1 MRRAAAVLAVLG
13 ALWGAESAMAC
24 SCAEDPDEKETLH
37 GYDAAATMRLVD
49 VKNRNPS
56 TGSADLIYRILRV
69 YKNSNL
75 REGERFVIKDN
86 PDGAAC
92 GLPTQVGERYGLR
105 LYRTRD
111 GRLSS
116 NSCALLSPR
125 ELRRAA
131 ERSGNARSGGSISC
145 GGTAA

>member
-1 MRRAAAVLAVLG
+1 MANASP
-13 ALWGAESAMAC
+13 ALAC
-24 SCAEDPDEKETLH
+24 SCAEEPGEKETLR
-37 GYDAAATMRLVD
+37 GFDAAATMRLID
-49 VKNRNPS
+49 VKNMDHSN
-56 TGSADLIYRILRV
+56 GSADLVYRILRV
-69 YKNSNL
+69 YKNKNL

-92 GLPTQVGERYGLR
+92 GLPTEEGKRYGLR

-116 NSCALLSPR
+116 NSCVLLSPR

-131 ERSGNARSGGSISC
+131 ERSGNARSAGSVSC
-145 GGTAA
+145 GANA